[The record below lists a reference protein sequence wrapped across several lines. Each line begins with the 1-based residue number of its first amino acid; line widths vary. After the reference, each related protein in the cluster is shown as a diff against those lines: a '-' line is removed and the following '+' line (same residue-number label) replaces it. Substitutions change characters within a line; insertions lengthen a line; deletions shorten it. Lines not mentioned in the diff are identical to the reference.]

1 MAKKKFGELLG
12 RLIAMKQILV
22 IISFLAVL
30 PLLACS
36 CIGLSK
42 KPVNTMSN
50 IELSSEYEAL
60 SKKLDKEGATYTA
73 YEWNRLMERHT
84 DLGMELS
91 HRDSNQ

>member
-1 MAKKKFGELLG
+1 MKKI
-12 RLIAMKQILV
+12 LI

-36 CIGLSK
+36 CVGLSK
-42 KPVNTMSN
+42 KSVNTMSN

>member
-1 MAKKKFGELLG
+1 MKKI
-12 RLIAMKQILV
+12 LI

-36 CIGLSK
+36 CVGLSK
-42 KPVNTMSN
+42 KSVNTMSN

-60 SKKLDKEGATYTA
+60 SKKLNKEGAMYTA
-73 YEWNRLMERHT
+73 CEWNRFMERHT